1 MCINSTTV
9 QPSFVWIRGD
19 RESPSL
25 HCRQIT
31 ITHCPIQWLRSHRRN
46 LLIILP
52 LVSHDGR
59 NKKEKKWRWCWA
71 GRSSECFRRDGGPTA
86 TNQPC
91 WQSGE
96 LLIIP
101 FIPHKILALCFKEL
115 ISLVGSFTTI
125 KLTRWDKKMRTICLG
140 KASEAYMRHRANFN
154 DGQFD
159 NGFAS
164 TTAYAVT
171 PQQAVWENILYIF
184 NIDIFMTSIVL
195 SSYFLKKAAI
205 LIWLFVHTQLP
216 VPIKLMGR
224 SPWYLY

>member
-25 HCRQIT
+25 HFRQIT

-71 GRSSECFRRDGGPTA
+71 GRSCECFRRDGGPPA

-101 FIPHKILALCFKEL
+101 FIPHKILALCFKKL
-115 ISLVGSFTTI
+115 ITCWIIHHNQDGT
-125 KLTRWDKKMRTICLG
+125 KRWGAICLG

-184 NIDIFMTSIVL
+184 NIDRFMTSIVL
-195 SSYFLKKAAI
+195 SSYLLKKAAI

>member
-1 MCINSTTV
+1 MMV
-9 QPSFVWIRGD
+9 EIR
-19 RESPSL
+19 R
-25 HCRQIT
+25 
-31 ITHCPIQWLRSHRRN
+31 
-46 LLIILP
+46 
-52 LVSHDGR
+52 
-59 NKKEKKWRWCWA
+59 KKIKWRWCWA

-115 ISLVGSFTTI
+115 ITCWIIHHNQGGT
-125 KLTRWDKKMRTICLG
+125 KRWGAICLG

-171 PQQAVWENILYIF
+171 PQQAAWENILYRYIYDKHCFIF
-184 NIDIFMTSIVL
+184 
-195 SSYFLKKAAI
+195 
-205 LIWLFVHTQLP
+205 LFVNVSQIYESSQESRYIDMAFCP
-216 VPIKLMGR
+216 YSAP
-224 SPWYLY
+224 SPH